1 VTHASGNPTWQDY
14 PSTATLI
21 TAGRLEG
28 VEGAADQLYVNRYGS
43 TARTRRADCWV
54 YTTGTWAIPA
64 TTFTLLKSTPTWLV
78 ARDTE
83 AKWNSNA
90 TASYYEI
97 PYGGRLWDLSF
108 RCTVATSTLGGC
120 MIIQILVNGTTPSV
134 HPITAGSRPY
144 QSGECNPIAHLTG
157 VPLNA
162 GDRVYFGAYS
172 THAVNIQFI
181 WGGTVPEV
189 LIRDAGPA

>member
-1 VTHASGNPTWQDY
+1 MTHASGNATWQDY

-28 VEGAADQLYVNRYGS
+28 IEGAADQLYVNRYGS
-43 TARTRRADCWV
+43 TARTRRADAWI
-54 YTTGTWAIPA
+54 YTAQNWAIAA
-64 TTFTLLKSTPTWLV
+64 TTFTLVKSTPTWLV

-108 RCTVATSTLGGC
+108 RITVGGTTANGC
-120 MIIQILVNGTTPSV
+120 MITQILVNGLTPSV
-134 HPITAGSRPY
+134 HPIAGASRPY
-144 QSGECNPIAHLTG
+144 QGGECHPIVHLTG

-162 GDRVYFGAYS
+162 GDKVYFGVYS
-172 THAVNIQFI
+172 THAVTVQFVF
-181 WGGTVPEV
+181 GGTVPEV
-189 LIRDAGPA
+189 LIRDAGPQ